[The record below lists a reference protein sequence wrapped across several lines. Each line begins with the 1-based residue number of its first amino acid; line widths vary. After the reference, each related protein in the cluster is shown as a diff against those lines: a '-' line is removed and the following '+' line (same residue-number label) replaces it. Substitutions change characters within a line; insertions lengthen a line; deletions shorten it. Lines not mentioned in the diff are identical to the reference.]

1 MRALSSA
8 ASLDRP
14 WRRDRPGYALAERAP
29 VPAGAEGAP
38 AGPLDAQAQGG
49 SEPRLESLLARAR
62 ARMER
67 LLAEGGEARAAA
79 AHDDRAISDLPDG
92 GAPAGSPAPG
102 SHRPADA
109 LRERGTQPPSATR
122 PEPGA
127 RSAPGT
133 GLGWTYAA
141 DAGDGIRASAWS
153 DRLARA
159 RARAAAAGASP
170 DAGALGRADAGAS
183 GGAPGNAGTG
193 AHGREGASAAGD
205 PRAGAQGS
213 RSPGPIRLAA
223 RVAAVVIGPD
233 FGDDVFDV
241 SPGQS
246 LAFAFAAPPAAG
258 LAAVEIA
265 ADGDAM
271 RLALAGG
278 PTLRLRGL
286 DLSGRVTLS
295 MGEEEIVLS
304 PGARPLAID
313 ARI

>member
-1 MRALSSA
+1 
-8 ASLDRP
+8 
-14 WRRDRPGYALAERAP
+14 
-29 VPAGAEGAP
+29 
-38 AGPLDAQAQGG
+38 
-49 SEPRLESLLARAR
+49 
-62 ARMER
+62 
-67 LLAEGGEARAAA
+67 
-79 AHDDRAISDLPDG
+79 
-92 GAPAGSPAPG
+92 
-102 SHRPADA
+102 
-109 LRERGTQPPSATR
+109 
-122 PEPGA
+122 
-127 RSAPGT
+127 
-133 GLGWTYAA
+133 
-141 DAGDGIRASAWS
+141 
-153 DRLARA
+153 
-159 RARAAAAGASP
+159 
-170 DAGALGRADAGAS
+170 
-183 GGAPGNAGTG
+183 
-193 AHGREGASAAGD
+193 
-205 PRAGAQGS
+205 
-213 RSPGPIRLAA
+213 
-223 RVAAVVIGPD
+223 VAAVVIGPD